1 MNVTERQKA
10 AAGVK
15 TRFVSCK
22 VTLDTRRKQ
31 EQLGGDV
38 GERMNTNYNENK
50 RGHELRDFRSF
61 NLIPAGREYDKEKL
75 LSL

>member
-1 MNVTERQKA
+1 MNVTERQRA

-50 RGHELRDFRSF
+50 RDMS
-61 NLIPAGREYDKEKL
+61 
-75 LSL
+75 